1 MNGEVVTTSGAA
13 WTEERVDLLKK
24 LWSEGL
30 SASQIAGRLGQGVSR
45 NAVIGKVHRLG
56 LAGRAPSTRTAT
68 PRTSKIA
75 DAVRGTARNG
85 SAPTL
90 AGSAA
95 LKTAYRPAPLARA
108 IPLVE
113 PKPLILLDLPKGGHI
128 TILQLS
134 DKTCR
139 WPIGDPGTE
148 GFCFCGHG
156 PKVNSVYCEYHYER
170 AYQPPPERRPRREGP
185 PVFG

>member
-1 MNGEVVTTSGAA
+1 MSGEVTAPQGAA
-13 WTEERVDLLKK
+13 WTEDRVDLLKK

-30 SASQIAGRLGQGVSR
+30 SASQIAARLGQGVSR

-56 LAGRAPSTRTAT
+56 LAGRAPSTRSAT
-68 PRTSKIA
+68 PRAPKV
-75 DAVRGTARNG
+75 DGVRGGARNG

-95 LKTAYRPAPLARA
+95 LKTAYRPAPLARPT
-108 IPLVE
+108 PLPE
-113 PKPLILLDLPKGGHI
+113 PKPLVLVDLPQGGHI

-139 WPIGDPGTE
+139 WPIGDPGND

-156 PKVNSVYCEYHYER
+156 PKENSVYCAYHYER
-170 AYQPPPERRPRREGP
+170 AYQPPPERRPRPAIMR
-185 PVFG
+185 

>member
-1 MNGEVVTTSGAA
+1 VA
-13 WTEERVDLLKK
+13 D
-24 LWSEGL
+24 
-30 SASQIAGRLGQGVSR
+30 AGR
-45 NAVIGKVHRLG
+45 
-56 LAGRAPSTRTAT
+56 
-68 PRTSKIA
+68 TSS
-75 DAVRGTARNG
+75 RNG

-95 LKTAYRPAPLARA
+95 LKTAYRPAPVARA

-113 PKPLILLDLPKGGHI
+113 PKPLVLLDLPQGGHI

-170 AYQPPPERRPRREGP
+170 AYQPPPERRPRRDGP
-185 PVFG
+185 PTFR